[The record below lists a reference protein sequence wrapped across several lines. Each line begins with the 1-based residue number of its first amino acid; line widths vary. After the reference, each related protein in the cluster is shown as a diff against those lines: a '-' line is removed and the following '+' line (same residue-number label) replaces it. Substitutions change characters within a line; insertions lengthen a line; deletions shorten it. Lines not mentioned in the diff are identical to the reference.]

1 MAARGGPLTQ
11 FEKDCDDAVLD
22 EVRRAQCVAFGEAP
36 VIAYLAAKEAEIL
49 AIRIILTGRLADLAP
64 DIIRERLREAYV

>member
-1 MAARGGPLTQ
+1 MTRFWMRSGGHSL
-11 FEKDCDDAVLD
+11 L
-22 EVRRAQCVAFGEAP
+22 RLGEAP

>member
-1 MAARGGPLTQ
+1 
-11 FEKDCDDAVLD
+11 LD
-22 EVRRAQCVAFGEAP
+22 EVRRAQFVAFGEAP

>member
-1 MAARGGPLTQ
+1 MTSI
-11 FEKDCDDAVLD
+11 EKDCDDAVLD
-22 EVRRAQCVAFGEAP
+22 EVRRAQFVAFGEAP

-49 AIRIILTGRLADLAP
+49 AIPHHSDRTFGGFGAP